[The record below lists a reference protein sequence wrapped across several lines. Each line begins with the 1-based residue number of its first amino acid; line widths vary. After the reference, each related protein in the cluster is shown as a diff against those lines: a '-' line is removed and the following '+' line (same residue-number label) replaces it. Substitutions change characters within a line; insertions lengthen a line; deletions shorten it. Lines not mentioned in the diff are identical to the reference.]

1 MEHPAFRFG
10 RYIHRMHRLKGGLD
24 LMDLCT
30 TEPAKLFDQ
39 TLPSCHV
46 RQPTGRQPGGELA
59 PGGQSFPQPVRILS
73 PVFQIAIAL
82 HSPKRRLPPG
92 VGVCRTATPRAL
104 ARTAVT
110 ELVDRMVGPNARLR
124 NRF

>member
-1 MEHPAFRFG
+1 
-10 RYIHRMHRLKGGLD
+10 
-24 LMDLCT
+24 MDLCT

-92 VGVCRTATPRAL
+92 VGVCRTATPQGAGADCRDGTCRSNGWSKRAVAKPL
-104 ARTAVT
+104 LGETGTTRIENAPDAV
-110 ELVDRMVGPNARLR
+110 
-124 NRF
+124 